1 MHVLTSK
8 SYVFMHFPGVNAW
21 ICVIVKQDVTPKD
34 HLCSILP
41 VCILMSRFHLAE
53 RLQPGDVFRKGEISE
68 AHSFL
73 EKPQTTDKTYYSL
86 NVFRHMFGAHRLQEM
101 DEGVFLVNVVV

>member
-1 MHVLTSK
+1 
-8 SYVFMHFPGVNAW
+8 
-21 ICVIVKQDVTPKD
+21 
-34 HLCSILP
+34 
-41 VCILMSRFHLAE
+41 MSRFHLAE

-68 AHSFL
+68 ARSFL

-101 DEGVFLVNVVV
+101 DEGVFLVKVVV